1 MSWKESKVR
10 VLTQQGGLQGLQVLS
25 TESKKSSDIQ
35 DVFLLQPPHS
45 ANAVPVNTQTSLPAS
60 HPSSSSHPSSAVRFK
75 IPLPPSQSPAL
86 SISNHHTLIGGL
98 DPIRNH
104 RQQQIENQKSL
115 IIHNLPSD
123 VSCVPIISSN
133 ASSSIRR
140 PPGQFQIQER
150 PPSITSLLK
159 HNPLPLNGGV
169 HAQHNQSLEPPKNLQ
184 PISTYNSPAINGIK
198 TEHQNIIEL
207 SQTVCNQLPRSTTL
221 TPAMCIPQPVQPTL
235 KDETGTA
242 TLTLSSMLP
251 ASLSIIPTSSSNL
264 NQTSTS
270 LNAPGSSP
278 QQTCVIETTE
288 TTSNGM
294 MATADLMPPPP
305 PPPPASSHSRNTTS
319 PSTSVSSTSEEA
331 QDENIGKKSM
341 IMILCSIQLCM
352 TQRFGIYSQI
362 FTC

>member
-60 HPSSSSHPSSAVRFK
+60 HPSSSSHPPSAVRFK
-75 IPLPPSQSPAL
+75 IPLPPSQSP
-86 SISNHHTLIGGL
+86 ISNHHTLIGGL
-98 DPIRNH
+98 DTIRNH

-221 TPAMCIPQPVQPTL
+221 TPAMCIQQPAQPTL

-264 NQTSTS
+264 NQTPTS

-331 QDENIGKKSM
+331 QDENIGKTSM

-362 FTC
+362 CTC